1 MQSFNPSSISFT
13 DAAVSHFKNSLN
25 GKPESFG
32 IRIGVREAGCS
43 GYEYF
48 FEYTNEEQEGDILFD
63 ESSFKI
69 YVDSNSFEFLKG
81 SEVDF
86 VSTGLNQGII
96 FKLVYNFFTISHYFS
111 PISVPAIRPYP
122 NQCHQD
128 ASPKE
133 EIAPLIYQL
142 H

>member
-13 DAAVSHFKNSLN
+13 DAAVRHFKNSLN

-48 FEYTNEEQEGDILFD
+48 FEYTNEVQEGDILFD
-63 ESSFKI
+63 ESSFII

-96 FKLVYNFFTISHYFS
+96 FNNPNAKVTCGCGESFS
-111 PISVPAIRPYP
+111 I
-122 NQCHQD
+122 
-128 ASPKE
+128 
-133 EIAPLIYQL
+133 
-142 H
+142 

>member
-32 IRIGVREAGCS
+32 IRIGVREAGCY

-63 ESSFKI
+63 KSSFRI

-96 FKLVYNFFTISHYFS
+96 FNNPNAKVTCGCGESFS
-111 PISVPAIRPYP
+111 I
-122 NQCHQD
+122 
-128 ASPKE
+128 
-133 EIAPLIYQL
+133 
-142 H
+142 

>member
-13 DAAVSHFKNSLN
+13 DAAVSHFKNSLD

-63 ESSFKI
+63 KSSCKI

-81 SEVDF
+81 SEDDF

-96 FKLVYNFFTISHYFS
+96 FNNPNAKVTCGCGESFS
-111 PISVPAIRPYP
+111 I
-122 NQCHQD
+122 
-128 ASPKE
+128 
-133 EIAPLIYQL
+133 
-142 H
+142 

>member
-48 FEYTNEEQEGDILFD
+48 FEYINEEQEGDILFD

-69 YVDSNSFEFLKG
+69 YVEINIFEFLKG

-96 FKLVYNFFTISHYFS
+96 FNNPNAKVTCGCGESFS
-111 PISVPAIRPYP
+111 I
-122 NQCHQD
+122 
-128 ASPKE
+128 
-133 EIAPLIYQL
+133 
-142 H
+142 